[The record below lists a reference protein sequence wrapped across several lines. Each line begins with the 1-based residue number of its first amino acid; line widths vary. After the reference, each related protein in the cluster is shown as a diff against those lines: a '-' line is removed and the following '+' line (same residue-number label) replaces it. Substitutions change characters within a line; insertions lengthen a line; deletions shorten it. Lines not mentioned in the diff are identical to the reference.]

1 MQNEEQDKITYLLKN
16 LDEIE
21 TPKDFEFQ
29 VKRKISARKSEE
41 KNGFK
46 WWKWAIISPIF
57 AAALALSIFW
67 FIQPKA
73 KIEQPT
79 EIAQNVQTE
88 TPKTTL
94 KIEQP
99 LSENTSVNS
108 NTIVNLTPN
117 IQSTIEKSTPQKV
130 LTATRKPEKVEQKEI
145 AKIDAKPIKVES
157 KVVNKIAVKKE
168 VEENQSKDLAFNP
181 APKTIRPKGFNSTNS
196 KNDLKGFLLTI
207 GVETEQE
214 KGVYRV
220 KKVLENSTGERSGI
234 KANDV
239 IESAETDKTDDNF
252 PKPITVK
259 SLKIKREQKSLNLPI
274 KP

>member
-29 VKRKISARKSEE
+29 VKKKISVRKSEQT
-41 KNGFK
+41 KGFK
-46 WWKWAIISPIF
+46 WWKWAIISPVF
-57 AAALALSIFW
+57 AAVLAFSIFW
-67 FIQPKA
+67 FVQPKA
-73 KIEQPT
+73 KIEQST
-79 EIAQNVQTE
+79 EIAKNVQTE
-88 TPKTTL
+88 TS

-99 LSENTSVNS
+99 LPANTSVNPTPISES
-108 NTIVNLTPN
+108 NVGTVKPKNNLT
-117 IQSTIEKSTPQKV
+117 TTKTV
-130 LTATRKPEKVEQKEI
+130 LPEKVENKEI
-145 AKIDAKPIKVES
+145 AKIEVKPSKSES
-157 KVVNKIAVKKE
+157 KVVHKTAVKKD
-168 VEENQSKDLAFNP
+168 VSAIASNDISISP
-181 APKTIRPKGFNSTNS
+181 AETPIRPKGFNQV
-196 KNDLKGFLLTI
+196 KNENNLKGFLLTI

-220 KKVLENSTGERSGI
+220 KKVLENSTGERSGV

-239 IESAETDKTDDNF
+239 IESAETDKTDDNSS

-259 SLKIKREQKSLNLPI
+259 SLKIKREKTTMNLPI